1 MSDQLVFPGFWGRP
15 RPEPTDALFLALV
28 PPAAKIL
35 LIGERTQQL
44 RKDHG
49 LRGRPLAPSCL
60 HVSLH
65 GLGTHHGVPSSLI
78 DVASAA
84 AASVRMPPF
93 DVNFDRALSFTNKRR
108 TRPFVLRASRGTVA
122 LSAFRC
128 ALGEAMTKAG
138 LGRWV
143 TRHFTPHMTLLYD
156 RILVE
161 EHEIETLNWTV
172 TEFVLVHSFVGQG
185 RHDHL
190 ARWPLQG

>member
-1 MSDQLVFPGFWGRP
+1 
-15 RPEPTDALFLALV
+15 
-28 PPAAKIL
+28 
-35 LIGERTQQL
+35 
-44 RKDHG
+44 
-49 LRGRPLAPSCL
+49 
-60 HVSLH
+60 
-65 GLGTHHGVPSSLI
+65 
-78 DVASAA
+78 
-84 AASVRMPPF
+84 MPPF